1 MDSNTVQPDDVTV
14 HWQDAAPAGAPP
26 GGALG
31 GLPFIM
37 MMIAVF
43 YFVLI
48 RPQQKERKEQKKEG
62 RNGKS
67 LRIFEFSI
75 FGLPPK
81 FLPKYFLK
89 ISFDLSIKFLKK
101 NQNFAKI
108 QQKSLIP
115 TRHKT

>member
-1 MDSNTVQPDDVTV
+1 MDSNTVQLDDVTV

-48 RPQQKERKEQKKEG
+48 RPQQKERKAHEAFVASLQKGQRVVTRSGVHG
-62 RNGKS
+62 RVDTVEEATIVLEIADKVRVTVDKMSVARAGES
-67 LRIFEFSI
+67 
-75 FGLPPK
+75 
-81 FLPKYFLK
+81 
-89 ISFDLSIKFLKK
+89 
-101 NQNFAKI
+101 
-108 QQKSLIP
+108 
-115 TRHKT
+115 

>member
-14 HWQDAAPAGAPP
+14 HWQEAAPAGAPP

-48 RPQQKERKEQKKEG
+48 RPQQKERKAHESFVSSLQKGQRVVTRSGLHG
-62 RNGKS
+62 RVDTVEETTIVLEIADKVRVTVDKMSVARSGES
-67 LRIFEFSI
+67 
-75 FGLPPK
+75 
-81 FLPKYFLK
+81 
-89 ISFDLSIKFLKK
+89 
-101 NQNFAKI
+101 
-108 QQKSLIP
+108 
-115 TRHKT
+115 

>member
-37 MMIAVF
+37 MIIAVF

-48 RPQQKERKEQKKEG
+48 RPQKKEREAHASFVASLQKGQRVVTRSGLHG
-62 RNGKS
+62 RVDTVDETTIVLDIADKVRVTVDKMSVARSGES
-67 LRIFEFSI
+67 
-75 FGLPPK
+75 
-81 FLPKYFLK
+81 
-89 ISFDLSIKFLKK
+89 
-101 NQNFAKI
+101 
-108 QQKSLIP
+108 
-115 TRHKT
+115 